1 MDKIK
6 AYAVFDGGG
15 VKGAAL
21 AGALEAAEQ
30 NIAFQGYGGTSA
42 GSIVALLASVGYTGE
57 ELSRILTRE
66 LNLADML
73 DTSGSS
79 FDSLTKLSTLATC
92 LQGKSLF
99 SKVRA
104 AWDCRHLFR
113 HLDQNLGL
121 YNARGLQEFLAKKI
135 KARFPDLK
143 LKGSITF
150 RDLKDRGCPPLKVL
164 ASDIRLRGPRIF
176 DAERYSDFGVI
187 DAVRASMCYPFVFE
201 PVYIHEN
208 RLVDGGL
215 SSNLPVFLFSHER
228 RRTGWPVIA
237 FDLVT
242 DTPGTVDSYRLKDFS
257 LDLLATALESSEH
270 ILEQVVDEVY
280 PIPILIPS
288 EIDTLKF
295 GLSQAELESLR
306 ETGYTQARDFIRNH
320 LSQWTDR
327 VQGEAQ
333 NQRQVL
339 KQAQYLPPRQ
349 VIPVLKAFAE
359 AFEQGTSA
367 RGLRAHIMLPDND
380 ELVVAYQY
388 GMDGDPDVAMRVPID
403 GGCAGRAWTCRE
415 IIAVDLEDARH
426 HLADFKFT
434 EEHQAKVRADRR
446 SAMSIPMFYVGKS
459 AFKSLN
465 VGDLPLFGI
474 LSLDS
479 ETPLDDTGW
488 MTVHR
493 EFVRSNAVLWSDILS
508 SLLQ

>member
-21 AGALEAAEQ
+21 AGALEAAELHME
-30 NIAFQGYGGTSA
+30 FQGYGGTSA
-42 GSIVALLASVGYTGE
+42 GGIVALLASVGYTGE
-57 ELSRILTRE
+57 DLSEILTKE
-66 LNLADML
+66 LKLAQML
-73 DTSGSS
+73 GAKGGS
-79 FDSLTKLSTLATC
+79 FDSLTRLSTLASC
-92 LQGKSLF
+92 LQGGSAL

-104 AWDCRHLFR
+104 AWNCRHLFKR
-113 HLDQNLGL
+113 LDQHLGL
-121 YNARGLQEFLAKKI
+121 YSARGLQEFLTEKI
-135 KARFPDLK
+135 KQKFPDLK
-143 LKGSITF
+143 HRGSITF
-150 RDLKDRGCPPLKVL
+150 RDLKDRGCPPLKIL

-176 DAERYSDFGVI
+176 DAERYSDFGVV

-201 PVYIHEN
+201 PVYINEN

-215 SSNLPVFLFSHER
+215 SSNLPVFLFRNER

-237 FDLVT
+237 FDLIS
-242 DTPGTVDSYRLKDFS
+242 DTPGAGETYRLKDFS

-280 PIPILIPS
+280 PIPILTPAG
-288 EIDTLKF
+288 IDTLKF
-295 GLSQAELESLR
+295 GLSEDDLESLR
-306 ETGYTQARDFIRNH
+306 NSGYRQAHDFISEH
-320 LSQWTDR
+320 LAQWTDPASA
-327 VQGEAQ
+327 GPGG
-333 NQRQVL
+333 QRQAR

-388 GMDGDPDVAMRVPID
+388 GMDGDPDAAMRMPIE
-403 GGCAGRAWTCRE
+403 GGCAGRAWNQRE
-415 IIAVDLEDARH
+415 IIAVDLEDAQH
-426 HLADFKFT
+426 HLADFGLT
-434 EEHQAKVRADRR
+434 REHQDKVRADRR
-446 SAMSIPMFYVGKS
+446 SAVSIPMFYVGKS

-479 ETPLDDTGW
+479 ATPLDDTGW
-488 MTVHR
+488 TTAHR
-493 EFVRSNAVLWSDILS
+493 DFVRSNGVLWSDILS